1 METINKNEHGAYLMS
16 TVTFLCRGKFNEM
29 LRPDDDGANVLGADG
44 FIVALLAHT
53 NNILS
58 LSLSLSLNCET
69 HGLKERKWSEKKDIL
84 VGGGVRSE

>member
-1 METINKNEHGAYLMS
+1 MS

-58 LSLSLSLNCET
+58 LSLNCET

>member
-58 LSLSLSLNCET
+58 LSLSQLRDSRTKGEEMVW
-69 HGLKERKWSEKKDIL
+69 KEGYISGR
-84 VGGGVRSE
+84 RS

>member
-1 METINKNEHGAYLMS
+1 
-16 TVTFLCRGKFNEM
+16 M

-58 LSLSLSLNCET
+58 LSLSLNCET

>member
-58 LSLSLSLNCET
+58 LSLSLSQLRDSRTKGEEMVW
-69 HGLKERKWSEKKDIL
+69 KEGYISGR
-84 VGGGVRSE
+84 RS

>member
-58 LSLSLSLNCET
+58 LSQLRDSRTKGEEMVW
-69 HGLKERKWSEKKDIL
+69 KEGYISGR
-84 VGGGVRSE
+84 RS